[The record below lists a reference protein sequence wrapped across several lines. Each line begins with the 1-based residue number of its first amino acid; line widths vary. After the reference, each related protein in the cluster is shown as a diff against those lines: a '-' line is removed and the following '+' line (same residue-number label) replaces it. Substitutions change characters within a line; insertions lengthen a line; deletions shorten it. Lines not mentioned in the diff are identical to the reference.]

1 MATYRKVEQDYSA
14 AQSARHWLH
23 LLGAPISSL
32 GALYSLYEKMTSS
45 GPASVFFGCLAVVFA
60 IAFGY
65 CLICLFKEKQRTEQL
80 ARDNKSLTNQRDHW
94 KERSQRLNDRI
105 RQRGRGR

>member
-1 MATYRKVEQDYSA
+1 MAAYRKVEQDYSA
-14 AQSARHWLH
+14 AKHWLH

-32 GALYSLYEKMTSS
+32 GTLYSLYEKMTSS

-65 CLICLFKEKQRTEQL
+65 CLICLFKEKQRTERL
-80 ARDNKSLTNQRDHW
+80 ARENKSLINQRDHARD
-94 KERSQRLNDRI
+94 RSRQLNDYI
-105 RQRGRGR
+105 RNGGRRR